1 MFFND
6 SRYLKVQEYAVTDP
20 QGRAVTI
27 KRARR
32 TLELNGSFQYT
43 VKEGDRLDL
52 LANQFYHSPR
62 KWWLICDA
70 NPDIMY
76 PDEMLTP
83 GRILIIPPNQG
94 T

>member
-1 MFFND
+1 VFFD
-6 SRYLKVQEYAVTDP
+6 ESRYLAVREYTVIDP
-20 QGRAVTI
+20 QGRTVRV
-27 KRARR
+27 KRTRA
-32 TLELNGSFQYT
+32 TLNLSGSFQYT
-43 VKEGDRLDL
+43 VKDGDRPDL
-52 LANQFYHSPR
+52 LSHQFYQTPR

-76 PDEMLTP
+76 PDEMLVP